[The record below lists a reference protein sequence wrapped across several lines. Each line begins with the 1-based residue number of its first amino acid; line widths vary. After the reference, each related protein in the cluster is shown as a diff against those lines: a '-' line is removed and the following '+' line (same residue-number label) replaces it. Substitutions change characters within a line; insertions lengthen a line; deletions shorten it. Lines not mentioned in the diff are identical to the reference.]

1 MTLYNLTE
9 EYQYLLELAEDP
21 EMDPEVLA
29 DTLEALDGEI
39 EYKADGYA
47 KVIRQ
52 MEHDSAALD
61 TELKRIRNRKDV
73 CDRNIQRL
81 KSSLKDAMEAIG
93 KTKFKTDLFSFGIQ
107 KNRASVVVDARVKDI
122 PDRYLRYSDPVPD
135 KEAMYEALS
144 SGMPLDGIAHLEQT
158 TSLRIR

>member
-1 MTLYNLTE
+1 MTLYELTD
-9 EYQYLLELAEDP
+9 EYRYLLELAEDP

-29 DTLEALDGEI
+29 DTLEAMDGEI

-81 KSSLKDAMEAIG
+81 KNSLKAAMEAIG

-107 KNRASVVVDARVKDI
+107 KNKASVVVDAPVKDI
-122 PDRYLRYSDPVPD
+122 PDELLRYSDPVPD
-135 KEAMYEALS
+135 KTAMYEILS
-144 SGMPLDGIAHLEQT
+144 SGKSLEGIAHLEQT